1 MTWATRFRTR
11 EYLRESLWV
20 VPCLGAVV
28 GLLGALV
35 VVSMDARVK
44 VPAQWAY
51 SPSTASTV
59 LAAIAGAVAAL
70 TGFVVTVTVLVVQ
83 MATGTFSARYM
94 RLWYRDPVLKG
105 VLALL
110 IGTLAFSFWLLRR
123 VESRFVP
130 DLGVTVAEVL
140 LIVGLVMFVVFLN
153 RFVHRLRPV
162 AITALLANGLRQSLG
177 DDIAGIRDV
186 RDVFVGPLDGMDEPP
201 ALAVRCPRPGA
212 IQAVDVPGVARWAR
226 QHECLVEMRHSVGE
240 FIEAG
245 DLLFEVYGDPGEAAA
260 AERVLRGLVALGL
273 ERTIEQDPA
282 FALRVMV
289 DVANKALSPA
299 VNDPTTAVQ
308 VLDYLGDTLRLIGQ
322 IDQSTPSWHRGTP
335 KRGVVVPV
343 RGWEDFLALG
353 VTEIRE
359 FGSTSIQV
367 MRRMRALLERLLQ
380 DVRPENRAA
389 VKAEIA
395 RLDATVAVGFSGSVD
410 RDRAGIADRQG
421 LGGPERLDHVEP
433 AVRQPVTT
441 IANRGRT

>member
-1 MTWATRFRTR
+1 MTWATRFRIR

-20 VPCLGAVV
+20 VPFLGAVA

-35 VVSMDARVK
+35 VVSIDQHVK

-59 LAAIAGAVAAL
+59 LSAVAGAVAAL

-83 MATGTFSARYM
+83 MASGTFSPRYM

-110 IGTLAFSFWLLRR
+110 IGTLAFAFSLLRR
-123 VESRFVP
+123 IEAKFVP
-130 DLGVTVAEVL
+130 DLGVTTAEVL
-140 LIVGLVMFVVFLN
+140 LIVGLVMFVLFLN

-162 AITALLANGLRQSLG
+162 AVTALLAKGVRQSLRG
-177 DDIAGIRDV
+177 DISGTRDIRDV
-186 RDVFVGPLDGMDEPP
+186 FAGPLEGMDKPP
-201 ALAVRCPRPGA
+201 ALSVRCSLPGA
-212 IQAVDVPGVARWAR
+212 IQGINLSRVATWAR
-226 QHECLVEMRHSVGE
+226 QHECLVVMRHSIGE
-240 FIEAG
+240 FVEAG
-245 DLLFEVYGDPGEAAA
+245 ELLFEVYGNPGQADA
-260 AERVLRGLVALGL
+260 AERDLRGLVALGL

-308 VLDYLGDTLRLIGQ
+308 ALDYLGDSLRVIGGT
-322 IDQSTPSWHRGTP
+322 DLSTPSWHSGAAL
-335 KRGVVVPV
+335 RGVVIPV
-343 RGWEDFLALG
+343 RRWEDFLALG

-367 MRRMRALLERLLQ
+367 MRRMRALLEKLLQ
-380 DVRPENRAA
+380 EVRPEHRAA
-389 VKAEIA
+389 VRAEIA
-395 RLDATVAVGFSGSVD
+395 RLDATVAAGFSGSVD

-421 LGGPERLDHVEP
+421 MGGPERLEHVEP
-433 AVRQPVTT
+433 AVGQPVVPV
-441 IANRGRT
+441 G

>member
-1 MTWATRFRTR
+1 MAWATRFRIR

-20 VPCLGAVV
+20 VPFLGAVT

-35 VVSMDARVK
+35 VVSIDQHVK

-59 LAAIAGAVAAL
+59 LSAVASAVAAL

-83 MATGTFSARYM
+83 MASGTFSPRYM

-110 IGTLAFSFWLLRR
+110 VGTLAFSFSLLRR
-123 VESRFVP
+123 IEAKFVP
-130 DLGVTVAEVL
+130 DLGVTTAEVL
-140 LIVGLVMFVVFLN
+140 LIVGLVMFVLFLN

-162 AITALLANGLRQSLG
+162 AVTALLAKGVRQSLRG
-177 DDIAGIRDV
+177 DITGTRDIRDV
-186 RDVFVGPLDGMDEPP
+186 FAGPLEGMDKPP
-201 ALAVRCPRPGA
+201 ALSVRCSLPGA
-212 IQAVDVPGVARWAR
+212 IQAVNLSGVATWAR
-226 QHECLVEMRHSVGE
+226 QHECLVVMRHSIGE
-240 FIEAG
+240 FVEAG
-245 DLLFEVYGDPGEAAA
+245 ELLFEVYGNPGQADV
-260 AERVLRGLVALGL
+260 AERDLRGLVALGL
-273 ERTIEQDPA
+273 ERTIEEDPA

-308 VLDYLGDTLRLIGQ
+308 VLDYLGDSLRVIGET
-322 IDQSTPSWHRGTP
+322 DLSTPSWHSGAAH
-335 KRGVVVPV
+335 RGVVIPV
-343 RGWEDFLALG
+343 RRWEDFLALG

-367 MRRMRALLERLLQ
+367 MRRMRALLEKLLQ
-380 DVRPENRAA
+380 EVRPEHRPA

-395 RLDATVAVGFSGSVD
+395 RLDATVAAGFSGSID
-410 RDRAGIADRQG
+410 RGRAGIADRQG
-421 LGGPERLDHVEP
+421 LGGPERLEHVEP
-433 AVRQPVTT
+433 AVGQPVVPV
-441 IANRGRT
+441 G

>member
-1 MTWATRFRTR
+1 MAWATRFRIR

-20 VPCLGAVV
+20 VPFLGAVT

-35 VVSMDARVK
+35 VVSIDQHVK

-59 LAAIAGAVAAL
+59 LSAVASAVAAL

-83 MATGTFSARYM
+83 MASGTFSPRYM

-110 IGTLAFSFWLLRR
+110 VGTLAFSFSLLRR
-123 VESRFVP
+123 IEAKFVP
-130 DLGVTVAEVL
+130 DLGVTTAEVL
-140 LIVGLVMFVVFLN
+140 LIVGLVMFVLFLN

-162 AITALLANGLRQSLG
+162 AVTALLAKGVRQSLRG
-177 DDIAGIRDV
+177 DITGTRDIRDV
-186 RDVFVGPLDGMDEPP
+186 FAGPLEGMDKPP
-201 ALAVRCPRPGA
+201 ALSVRCSLPGA
-212 IQAVDVPGVARWAR
+212 IQAVNLSGVATWAR
-226 QHECLVEMRHSVGE
+226 QHECLVVMRHSIGE
-240 FIEAG
+240 FVEAG
-245 DLLFEVYGDPGEAAA
+245 ELLFEVYGNPGQADV
-260 AERVLRGLVALGL
+260 AERDLRGLVALGL
-273 ERTIEQDPA
+273 ERTIEEDPA

-308 VLDYLGDTLRLIGQ
+308 VLDYLGDSLRVIGET
-322 IDQSTPSWHRGTP
+322 DLSTPSWHSGAAH
-335 KRGVVVPV
+335 RGVVIPV
-343 RGWEDFLALG
+343 RRWEDFLALG

-367 MRRMRALLERLLQ
+367 MRRMRALLEKLLQ
-380 DVRPENRAA
+380 EVRPEHRPA

-395 RLDATVAVGFSGSVD
+395 RLDATVAAGFSGSID
-410 RDRAGIADRQG
+410 RGRAGIADRQG
-421 LGGPERLDHVEP
+421 LGGPERLEPMEP
-433 AVRQPVTT
+433 AVGQPAVPV
-441 IANRGRT
+441 G